1 VGGLPTLTFCN
12 PPHAVP
18 PPHVE
23 CAPSARR
30 GRGRPAARLA
40 QCDSEFLC
48 RESGVTLIELV
59 VALAVVALTLA
70 IALNG
75 LILLARSG
83 DRGAQVVARHD
94 ALSRGTD
101 VLRHDI
107 ERLERAVWKRGDNAE
122 FVFRGDATG
131 MTFVV
136 VEPPFPTDAG
146 PYFVVYAIQQRRD
159 GAALTRARTPFR
171 ASATDIQRASAE
183 EDVPVIEGRYR
194 LRFLYLERKEGR
206 EQWLA
211 QWTDRYRLPD
221 LVSLEVSGLDGRGAA
236 LPIVFRPKIEA
247 ERGCV
252 KEEGVC
258 TIGAG
263 GSIASE
269 SAAPSEE
276 RSR

>member
-1 VGGLPTLTFCN
+1 MTE
-12 PPHAVP
+12 PPAIAH
-18 PPHVE
+18 
-23 CAPSARR
+23 
-30 GRGRPAARLA
+30 GRG
-40 QCDSEFLC
+40 
-48 RESGVTLIELV
+48 ESGVTLIELV
-59 VALAVVALTLA
+59 IALAVVALTLA
-70 IALNG
+70 IAANG

-83 DRGAQVVARHD
+83 DRGAQVMARHD
-94 ALSRGTD
+94 VLSRGTD
-101 VLRHDI
+101 VLRRDI

-122 FVFRGDATG
+122 FIFRGDAAG

-159 GAALTRARTPFR
+159 GATLMRARTPFH
-171 ASATDIQRASAE
+171 ASAADIQRLNAE
-183 EDVPVIEGRYR
+183 DQVAVIEGPYR

-211 QWTDRYRLPD
+211 QWSDRYRLPD
-221 LVSLEVSGLDGRGAA
+221 LISLEVSGLDGRGAVPA
-236 LPIVFRPKIEA
+236 IVFRPRIDA

-252 KEEGVC
+252 KEEGSC

-263 GSIASE
+263 GALASE
-269 SAAPSEE
+269 SAATSEG